1 MDVLQFTCLSDL
13 YLYIWLFFSYDYFLF
28 HGSNYHTWTR
38 NLLSFRTLFA
48 TKLQFYIN
56 LNRLCKDFLWFSQPD
71 TLSLLLEYH
80 RILFL
85 ALSPHLVV
93 NSPNSHQMKLY
104 GSLFV
109 LALFLL
115 IDILMSINSFNR
127 DLCRSESMR
136 FL

>member
-1 MDVLQFTCLSDL
+1 MMCYSLPVYLILLFTH
-13 YLYIWLFFSYDYFLF
+13 DYFLF
-28 HGSNYHTWTR
+28 HGSNFCTWTR
-38 NLLSFRTLFA
+38 YLLSFRALFA

-56 LNRLCKDFLWFSQPD
+56 LNRLCKNFLWFSQPD

-93 NSPNSHQMKLY
+93 NSPNSHQMKLS

-115 IDILMSINSFNR
+115 ID
-127 DLCRSESMR
+127 SEIFVDQDQCIFFR
-136 FL
+136 IKIQFFVTRG